1 MVKNLPAVQETQV
14 QSLGQED
21 PLVKEMDG
29 NPLQC
34 SHLENS
40 VDKKKKILWTEF
52 CIKFSLPSYN
62 FNQQYFTFKALALF
76 AVAVIAKLVGSKSC
90 NSSCNGFFYNTVDIL
105 LYGAMGIRATDGTK
119 QASVARMTSLVV

>member
-1 MVKNLPAVQETQV
+1 MDQVVKNLPAVQETQV

-40 VDKKKKILWTEF
+40 VDKKKKKFCGQNFVSSSHFPVTILT
-52 CIKFSLPSYN
+52 SST
-62 FNQQYFTFKALALF
+62 YF
-76 AVAVIAKLVGSKSC
+76 
-90 NSSCNGFFYNTVDIL
+90 
-105 LYGAMGIRATDGTK
+105 
-119 QASVARMTSLVV
+119 